1 MIVNALRKREPEDRS
16 HGRAAVF
23 NCIDPASQAWRDA
36 KAGDVA
42 RLRHAGTDLSDQE
55 IWFIAHLDHCQP
67 SANDNA
73 SGSAAI
79 LETARLHHFHG
90 KLNLEC
96 RLLADIL
103 TKVLSEFE
111 NRPPGVQADDIPP
124 EIAVKVE
131 ASGQIESVRESP
143 VDTRGWIS
151 VAVSDGVV
159 TLNGELPGLDEKR
172 LAGVLAWWVPGSR
185 DVVNGIAVEPPE
197 EDSFDMIAEA
207 VRLVLEKDPFVN
219 AGQIRVGVRR
229 TTVTLAGLLP
239 SEAQRDMAEKDAWYV
254 FGVDKVINN
263 IEVRPG

>member
-1 MIVNALRKREPEDRS
+1 MMTDKNKILREVRSALMSEPRVDLHGHPIAMDLEDETLTLDGEVAS
-16 HGRAAVF
+16 VAAKKLALERAVLVPGVTGVVDRVRVA
-23 NCIDPASQAWRDA
+23 PAQPMGDGQIRDLVRDA
-36 KAGDVA
+36 
-42 RLRHAGTDLSDQE
+42 LLQE
-55 IWFIAHLDHCQP
+55 PA
-67 SANDNA
+67 
-73 SGSAAI
+73 
-79 LETARLHHFHG
+79 
-90 KLNLEC
+90 
-96 RLLADIL
+96 
-103 TKVLSEFE
+103 FE
-111 NRPPGVQADDIPP
+111 